1 MNINSN
7 LATLAVILI
16 LPRFPLPE
24 SNTPAA
30 AIGVDNVDTAI
41 THARQFSLYLDR
53 LLTAMPHLLTA
64 VDLRAP
70 CIVSIEPARPAN
82 QAALYRTLRDLRK
95 RTMATLIVRDLAG
108 WATLK
113 EVTCAMTQLAEVS
126 TAMALDWITHDFST
140 SYGTPRNASSA
151 NGDPQALIVVG
162 MGKLGGAEL
171 NVSSDIDLIFVYPE
185 DGETDGTRTLSNHE
199 YFARL
204 GRALIAALSE
214 LTEDGFVFR
223 VDMRLRPYGD
233 SGPLAMSFDMLENY
247 LITQGREWE
256 RYAWIK
262 ARALAAGTQA
272 DALMALV
279 RPFIYRR
286 HLDYSAFA
294 SMRELHS
301 QIRRE
306 VERREHN
313 GRAADIKLGRGGIRE
328 IEFIAQLFQLIRGGH
343 DVTLRR
349 QPTLDVLA
357 LLAQPERELL
367 PASVVTDLSQA
378 YVFLR
383 HLEHR
388 LQYRDD
394 QQTHILPADES
405 AREHVA
411 RSMGHFDFA
420 ALLVTLDHHRSIVAR
435 QFDTL
440 FADTTAEADGHPLAG
455 LWAQSTDAAAVTQQL
470 ATLGF
475 ERPADIQMRL
485 AQLHGS
491 ARYRQMPAVSQS
503 RLDRLAPFAIEA
515 AAAGINRDAT
525 LERLLHFLDNI
536 SRRESYLAL
545 LEEYP
550 QARTQLA
557 ELMRTS
563 PWVAQYLTLHPILLD
578 ELLDARSLHAPAD
591 WRVLAQGLRT
601 ALDSTDDDPEKQ
613 MDTLR
618 HFKHAQTLRLIAQDL
633 SGGLPLET
641 LSDHLSDLACTV
653 LSETLRLAWQG
664 VRQRSRTE
672 PAFAI
677 IGYGKLGGKELGY
690 ASDLDLVFLYQ
701 ESADEAPENY
711 TRLAQ
716 RIITWLNSNT
726 PAGQLYETDLRLR
739 PDGESGL
746 LVSTLTG
753 FHQYQVQQA
762 WVWEHQALTRARFV
776 AGDAAIGAAF
786 ETLRGELLC
795 RPCDITAL
803 RTEIA
808 SMRDKMHSAHP
819 NTSGLFDV
827 KHGRGGIVDVEFM
840 VQYLV
845 LGHAHA
851 HPALTGNIGN
861 LALLKLAA
869 QLGLIAN
876 APATAVH
883 AAYREFRRLQH
894 ALRLQELR
902 YARVPH
908 ESVRQHTAA
917 VRSLWQTLIAS
928 APTV

>member
-1 MNINSN
+1 M
-7 LATLAVILI
+7 I

-24 SNTPAA
+24 SNAAA
-30 AIGVDNVDTAI
+30 AIGGDSVDMAI

-53 LLTAMPHLLTA
+53 LLTAIPHLLTT

-95 RTMATLIVRDLAG
+95 RTMATLVVRDLAG

-126 TAMALDWITHDFST
+126 TAMALDWITHDFSS
-140 SYGTPRNASSA
+140 SYGTPRNTSSA

-199 YFARL
+199 YFARV

-262 ARALAAGTQA
+262 ARALNAGTQA

-367 PASVVTDLSQA
+367 PAAVVADLSQA

-411 RSMGHFDFA
+411 LSMGHYNFA
-420 ALLVTLDHHRSIVAR
+420 ALLVTLDRHRSIVAR
-435 QFDTL
+435 QFDAL
-440 FADTTAEADGHPLAG
+440 FADTTAEADGHPLAA

-470 ATLGF
+470 AALGF
-475 ERPADIQMRL
+475 ERPADMQMRL

-578 ELLDARSLHAPAD
+578 ELLDARSLHAPPD
-591 WRVLAQGLRT
+591 WRVLAHGLRT
-601 ALDSTDDDPEKQ
+601 ALDSTEDDPEKQ

-641 LSDHLSDLACTV
+641 LSNHLSDLACTV

-786 ETLRGELLC
+786 EALRGELLC
-795 RPCDITAL
+795 RPRDITAL

-845 LGHAHA
+845 LGHAHT

-869 QLGLIAN
+869 QMGLIAD

-894 ALRLQELR
+894 ALRLQEVR

-908 ESVRQHTAA
+908 ESVHQHTAA

-928 APTV
+928 AQTA

>member
-126 TAMALDWITHDFST
+126 TAMALDWITHDFSS
-140 SYGTPRNASSA
+140 SYGTPRNTSSA
-151 NGDPQALIVVG
+151 NGDPQTLIVVG

-199 YFARL
+199 YFARV

-262 ARALAAGTQA
+262 ARALNAGAHA

-367 PASVVTDLSQA
+367 PAAVVADLSQA

-411 RSMGHFDFA
+411 RSMGRPDFA

-435 QFDTL
+435 QFDAL
-440 FADTTAEADGHPLAG
+440 FADTNAEADGHPLAA

-470 ATLGF
+470 AALGF
-475 ERPADIQMRL
+475 DRPADIQMRL

-578 ELLDARSLHAPAD
+578 ELLDARSLHAPPD
-591 WRVLAQGLRT
+591 WRVLAHGLRT

-795 RPCDITAL
+795 RPRDITAL

-894 ALRLQELR
+894 ALRLQEVR

-908 ESVRQHTAA
+908 ESVRQHIAA